1 LADAFDEVEEEL
13 RRERY
18 QAMLRKWGPWVAGV
32 AAAIVIAAAG
42 YQYWSATSRQA
53 SDAASDAYQAAAS
66 LFEAGAINEAD
77 AAFAQLAETGPRGY
91 ATLALMRRA
100 AIAQAMGDADEA
112 ARLYEAAGER
122 SPDPLTRD
130 VARYRAVLAVFD
142 DLSLDDLNL
151 RLEPLTRAGS
161 AVGPL
166 ARELMAAAA
175 LRDQRWEDARRRYEL
190 LSFALDAP
198 AGVQRRA
205 REALA
210 FIAQNAPADALSE
223 PIAEDGAP
231 VEPVDGA
238 GPAITGDDAPAE
250 LPEALRRVLEE
261 GAPPADEDDPIDAL
275 RRLREQ
281 AREPGADNEEDGR

>member
-32 AAAIVIAAAG
+32 AAAIVLGAAG
-42 YQYWSATSRQA
+42 YQYWTATSRQA
-53 SDAASDAYQAAAS
+53 ADAASDAYQAAAT
-66 LFEAGAINEAD
+66 LYEADALNEAD
-77 AAFAQLAETGPRGY
+77 AAFASLADTGPRGY

-100 AIAQAMGDADEA
+100 AIAQTAGDAEEA
-112 ARLYEAAGER
+112 ARLYEAAAER

-130 VARYRAVLAVFD
+130 IARYRAVLAVFD
-142 DLSLDDLNL
+142 VLSLDDLNL
-151 RLEPLTRAGS
+151 RLEPLTRSDS

-175 LRDQRWEDARRRYEL
+175 LRDQRWDDARRPRGGEPDL
-190 LSFALDAP
+190 NR

-210 FIAQNAPADALSE
+210 FIEQNAPAEMAAE
-223 PIAEDGAP
+223 PAEA
-231 VEPVDGA
+231 
-238 GPAITGDDAPAE
+238 DAPADDAGQPAANDGTDGQ
-250 LPEALRRVLEE
+250 LPDSLRRVMDET
-261 GAPPADEDDPIDAL
+261 APAPDEDDPIEAL

-281 AREPGADNEEDGR
+281 AGNAGADDEEDGQ

>member
-18 QAMLRKWGPWVAGV
+18 QAMLRKWGPWVAGI
-32 AAAIVIAAAG
+32 AAAIVLGAAG
-42 YQYWSATSRQA
+42 YQYWTATSRQA
-53 SDAASDAYQAAAS
+53 ADAASDAYQAAAS
-66 LFEAGAINEAD
+66 LYEAGALNEAD

-91 ATLALMRRA
+91 ASLALMRRA
-100 AIAQAMGDADEA
+100 AIAQASGDADEA
-112 ARLYEAAGER
+112 ARLFEAAADR
-122 SPDPLTRD
+122 TPDPLTRD

-151 RLEPLTRAGS
+151 RLEPLTRSGS

-175 LRDQRWEDARRRYEL
+175 LRDQRWDDARRRYEL
-190 LSFALDAP
+190 LTFALDAP

-205 REALA
+205 QEALA
-210 FIAQNAPADALSE
+210 YIAQNAPAEIPPAPADSEIALSE
-223 PIAEDGAP
+223 
-231 VEPVDGA
+231 
-238 GPAITGDDAPAE
+238 GDDAPGQPAADGDAPGE
-250 LPEALRRVLEE
+250 LPEALRRVLDD
-261 GAPPADEDDPIDAL
+261 GALTPDQDDPIEAL

-281 AREPGADNEEDGR
+281 GGESGAGNEEDGQ

>member
-1 LADAFDEVEEEL
+1 MADAFDEVEEEL

-32 AAAIVIAAAG
+32 AAAIIIAAAG
-42 YQYWSATSRQA
+42 YQFWSATTRQA

-77 AAFAQLAETGPRGY
+77 AAFARLAETGPRGY
-91 ATLALMRRA
+91 GALALMRRA
-100 AIAQAMGDADEA
+100 SIAQALGDREEA

-130 VARYRAVLAVFD
+130 VARYRAALAAFD
-142 DLSLDDLNL
+142 DLSLDDLSL

-175 LRDQRWEDARRRYEL
+175 LRDQRWDDARRGYEL

-198 AGVQRRA
+198 PGVQRRA
-205 REALA
+205 MEALA
-210 FIAQNAPADALSE
+210 FIAQNAPATAQAA
-223 PIAEDGAP
+223 PAEDEAMAAEPADQADQPAADGDAP
-231 VEPVDGA
+231 VE
-238 GPAITGDDAPAE
+238 
-250 LPEALRRVLEE
+250 LPEVLRRVLDE
-261 GAPPADEDDPIDAL
+261 GASSPEETDPIEAL

-281 AREPGADNEEDGR
+281 AAEPGADNEEDGR

>member
-1 LADAFDEVEEEL
+1 MADAFDEVEEEL

-32 AAAIVIAAAG
+32 AAAIVLGAAG
-42 YQYWSATSRQA
+42 YQYWTATSRQA
-53 SDAASDAYQAAAS
+53 ADAASDAYQAAAT
-66 LFEAGAINEAD
+66 LYEADALNEAD
-77 AAFAQLAETGPRGY
+77 AAFASLADTGPRGY

-100 AIAQAMGDADEA
+100 AIAQTAGDAEEA
-112 ARLYEAAGER
+112 ARLYEAAAER

-130 VARYRAVLAVFD
+130 IARYRAVLAVFD
-142 DLSLDDLNL
+142 VLSLDDLNL
-151 RLEPLTRAGS
+151 RLEPLTRSDS

-175 LRDQRWEDARRRYEL
+175 LRDQRWDDARRRYEL
-190 LSFALDAP
+190 LSIALDAP

-210 FIAQNAPADALSE
+210 FIEQNAPAEMA
-223 PIAEDGAP
+223 
-231 VEPVDGA
+231 VEPA
-238 GPAITGDDAPAE
+238 EADAPADDAGQPAANDGTDGQ
-250 LPEALRRVLEE
+250 LPDSLRRVMDET
-261 GAPPADEDDPIDAL
+261 APAPDEDDPIEAL

-281 AREPGADNEEDGR
+281 AGNAGADDEEDGQ

>member
-1 LADAFDEVEEEL
+1 MADAFDEVEEEL

-32 AAAIVIAAAG
+32 AAAIVLGAAG
-42 YQYWSATSRQA
+42 YQYWTATTRQA
-53 SDAASDAYQAAAS
+53 ADAASDAYQAAAT
-66 LFEAGAINEAD
+66 LYEAGALNEAD
-77 AAFAQLAETGPRGY
+77 AAFARLAETGPRGY
-91 ATLALMRRA
+91 AALALMRRA
-100 AIAQAMGDADEA
+100 AIAQTSGDAEEA
-112 ARLYEAAGER
+112 ARLFEAAGER

-130 VARYRAVLAVFD
+130 IARYRAVLAVFD
-142 DLSLDDLNL
+142 QLALDDLNL
-151 RLEPLTRAGS
+151 RLEPLTRPGS

-210 FIAQNAPADALSE
+210 YIAQNAPAQELAA
-223 PIAEDGAP
+223 PITDEAAPQDGAD
-231 VEPVDGA
+231 ETAVDG
-238 GPAITGDDAPAE
+238 DVRQDMSD
-250 LPEALRRVLEE
+250 ALRRVL
-261 GAPPADEDDPIDAL
+261 DESATTPDENDPIEAL

-281 AREPGADNEEDGR
+281 AGNAGADDEEDGR

>member
-18 QAMLRKWGPWVAGV
+18 QAMLRKWGPWVAGI
-32 AAAIVIAAAG
+32 AAAIVLGAAG
-42 YQYWSATSRQA
+42 YQYWSATTKSA
-53 SDAASDAYQAAAS
+53 ADSASDAYQAAAT
-66 LFEAGAINEAD
+66 LFEAGALNEAD
-77 AAFAQLAETGPRGY
+77 AAFASLAETGPRGY
-91 ATLALMRRA
+91 AALALMRRA
-100 AIAQAMGDADEA
+100 AIAQAGGDAQEA
-112 ARLYEAAGER
+112 ARLFEAAGER

-151 RLEPLTRAGS
+151 RLEPLTRPGS

-175 LRDQRWEDARRRYEL
+175 LRDQRWDDARRRYEL
-190 LSFALDAP
+190 LTIAVDAP

-205 REALA
+205 QEALA
-210 FIAQNAPADALSE
+210 YIDQNAPAEAPAEPAGADAPDAGSE
-223 PIAEDGAP
+223 GGEPAADG
-231 VEPVDGA
+231 
-238 GPAITGDDAPAE
+238 DAPAE
-250 LPEALRRVLEE
+250 LPDALRRVLDE
-261 GAPPADEDDPIDAL
+261 GAPSPDEDDPIEAL

-281 AREPGADNEEDGR
+281 AGEPGADNEEDGR